1 MFENTGDNG
10 NLTNTNGFGFSCFEN
25 TDVSDNGVA
34 GFFQSEKALDD
45 EILDDDKVTKK
56 ARRRTTECTELSKRF
71 EYRRAFSEVKMLE
84 AMEYVKL
91 EKGTVYNFITA
102 GDVDSL
108 SYLKIVL
115 NQHDL
120 DYMLLST
127 WCMAAEDIL
136 QIQKWYE
143 AGNIK
148 KFDMY
153 LEEIFPNSYKIEWDM
168 VKRFYEQN
176 PDVGRAAVFRN
187 HSKIYAGYNID
198 DDFYFGIQTSAN
210 INTNPR
216 TENGCI
222 TVDKGL
228 FDFYKAYFDGIQSFE
243 K

>member
-1 MFENTGDNG
+1 MVLVFHALKISEQRITMY
-10 NLTNTNGFGFSCFEN
+10 LT
-25 TDVSDNGVA
+25 
-34 GFFQSEKALDD
+34 FFKAKPLDD
-45 EILDDDKVTKK
+45 EILEDEKATKK

-115 NQHDL
+115 NQHAL

-136 QIQKWYE
+136 QIQQWHE
-143 AGNIK
+143 AGKIK

-153 LEEIFPNSYKIEWDM
+153 LGEIFPNSYKIEWGM

-187 HSKIYAGYNID
+187 HSKIYAGYNIA